1 MARKPTN
8 GKNQFLNSY
17 FKGKKTR
24 STPFGSMPI
33 GKKST
38 SNMPRQ
44 PRMPKSLQ
52 SKVKRANERL
62 RKLETVNKLSGSS
75 SAYQSIAK
83 IALDKNSIDNPFYR
97 FFTNKDGSTGI
108 RFVLP
113 KDYANM
119 SRIQQKRYEDAVDRF
134 LNNQTSTKLGI
145 ESAMKKSYDNFMDSH
160 PDLNWTQEEYERFF
174 KEYSQMVEDEEA
186 KNAYDRMTQVFEE
199 PGEFGED
206 LTDEKITRI
215 LNYNSSDFRYSN
227 RPVVGEMSNTRLR
240 Q

>member
-1 MARKPTN
+1 MPSKP
-8 GKNQFLNSY
+8 G
-17 FKGKKTR
+17 KGKTQNLSSRYTGIHTNK
-24 STPFGSMPI
+24 
-33 GKKST
+33 
-38 SNMPRQ
+38 

-97 FFTNKDGSTGI
+97 LFTNKDGTTGI

-113 KDYANM
+113 KDYSNM

-160 PDLNWTQEEYERFF
+160 PNLNWSQEEYERFF
-174 KEYSQMVEDEEA
+174 KEYSQMQEDEEA

-199 PGEFGED
+199 PGEFGDD

>member
-1 MARKPTN
+1 MPSKP
-8 GKNQFLNSY
+8 G
-17 FKGKKTR
+17 KGKTQNLSSRYTGIHTNK
-24 STPFGSMPI
+24 
-33 GKKST
+33 
-38 SNMPRQ
+38 

-83 IALDKNSIDNPFYR
+83 MALDKNSIDNPFYR

-108 RFVLP
+108 RFVTP
-113 KDYANM
+113 KEYANM
-119 SRIQQKRYEDAVDRF
+119 SRIQQQRYEAAVDRF

-145 ESAMKKSYDNFMDSH
+145 ESAMRRSYDNFMDSH
-160 PDLNWTQEEYERFF
+160 PNLNWSQEEYERFF
-174 KEYSQMVEDEEA
+174 KQYSQMQEDEEA

-206 LTDEKITRI
+206 LTDEKIVRI
-215 LNYNSSDFRYSN
+215 LNYNSNDFRYSN
-227 RPVVGEMSNTRLR
+227 RPIVGEMSNTRPR

>member
-17 FKGKKTR
+17 FKGKKTS
-24 STPFGSMPI
+24 STPFGTMP
-33 GKKST
+33 KPT

-44 PRMPKSLQ
+44 PRMPKALQ

-97 FFTNKDGSTGI
+97 LFTNKDGTTGI

-160 PDLNWTQEEYERFF
+160 PNLNWSQEEYERFF
-174 KEYSQMVEDEEA
+174 KEYSQMQEDEEA

-199 PGEFGED
+199 PGEFGDD

-227 RPVVGEMSNTRLR
+227 RPIVGEMSNTRLR

>member
-1 MARKPTN
+1 MPSKPGRGKTQNLTSRYTGIHTN
-8 GKNQFLNSY
+8 KPL
-17 FKGKKTR
+17 
-24 STPFGSMPI
+24 
-33 GKKST
+33 
-38 SNMPRQ
+38 
-44 PRMPKSLQ
+44 MPKGLQ

-83 IALDKNSIDNPFYR
+83 MALDKNSIDNPFYR

-174 KEYSQMVEDEEA
+174 KEYSQMQEDEEA

-199 PGEFGED
+199 PGEFGEN
-206 LTDEKITRI
+206 LTDEKISRI
-215 LNYNSSDFRYSN
+215 LNYNSSDFRYSD
-227 RPVVGEMSNTRLR
+227 RPVIGEMSNTRLR